1 MIALVFAL
9 PQESQGVVAALRS
22 PVRTGSTALPVVTG
36 WLGNRNVLVLH
47 TGVGAT
53 AARRTL
59 AHYWEMRE
67 TYGGRWDVLITA
79 GFAGGLDPSLPAGAL
94 VLGGSDPLMLE
105 RARELLGKR
114 AHVGGL
120 ATTFEPLETVE
131 AKEVFFRE
139 TGALAV
145 DMETEAVAAFCRE
158 SGVSWLAVRGISDP
172 AGMPFPVPY
181 DVCFDATTQQPLPG
195 ALFRFLALHP
205 GRAFPFARFVWNV
218 RRAQRTLTAALLK
231 LVEKLYD

>member
-22 PVRTGSTALPVVTG
+22 PVRTGSSALPVVTG
-36 WLGNRNVLVLH
+36 WLGTRNVLVLH
-47 TGVGAT
+47 TGVGAA

-79 GFAGGLDPSLPAGAL
+79 GFAGGLDPSLPAGAV
-94 VLGGSDPLMLE
+94 VLGGSDPARLE
-105 RARELLGKR
+105 RAREILGKR

-120 ATTFEPLETVE
+120 ATTFEPVETVE
-131 AKEVFFRE
+131 AKAAFFRE

-158 SGVSWLAVRGISDP
+158 SGVPWLAVRAISDP
-172 AGMPFPVPY
+172 AGLPFPVPY
-181 DVCFDATTQQPLPG
+181 DACFDAATQQARPWE
-195 ALFRFLALHP
+195 LFQFLALHP
-205 GRAFPFARFVWNV
+205 GRALPFARFVWNV
-218 RRAQRTLTAALLK
+218 RRAQRALTKALLE
-231 LVEKLYD
+231 LLEKL